1 METKIRTLRADE
13 IECRVQSVTPTGC
26 ILLIYKD
33 ARVDMK
39 ILDEVYGNGNW
50 QRTHEVI
57 GGNLFCNIDI
67 WDSEKKAWVR
77 KQDVGTESNTEK
89 EKGQASDSF
98 KRAGFNIGIGRELY
112 TAPFTWVNLRPEEIT
127 EYGGKKQLAKGINFS
142 VKEIEYNSEREITK
156 LVIVDQKGVIRF
168 PSGKAEVPKE
178 QPKEVK
184 QAPTQQTFDIE
195 GTKELLKTYKTRE
208 EVNANWIANKSL
220 QANQDYV
227 NIVTEQLKV
236 IANGTQSK

>member
-13 IECRVQSVTPTGC
+13 IECRVQSVTAKGC

-39 ILDEVYGNGNW
+39 ILDEVYGNNNW

-57 GGNLFCNIDI
+57 NDNLFCNIDI
-67 WDSEKKAWVR
+67 WDNEKKCWVR

-112 TAPFTWVNLRPEEIT
+112 TSPFIWVNLQPEEIT
-127 EYGGKKQLAKGINFS
+127 EFSGKKQLAKGINFS
-142 VKEIEYNSEREITK
+142 VKEIIYNEQREIEK
-156 LVIVDQKGVIRF
+156 LVIIDQKGTVRF
-168 PSGKAEVPKE
+168 PSGKIAAPEAPKE
-178 QPKEVK
+178 IKT
-184 QAPTQQTFDIE
+184 APEAPQFDIA
-195 GTKELLKTYKTRE
+195 GTQELLKNFKTAD
-208 EVNANWIANKSL
+208 EVAKHWAANKHLHS
-220 QANQDYV
+220 NQDYV
-227 NIVTEQLKV
+227 ALISKRGKEL
-236 IANGTQSK
+236 NGTK

>member
-1 METKIRTLRADE
+1 METKIRTLRAEE
-13 IECRVQSVTPTGC
+13 IECRVQSVTPKGC

-39 ILDEVYGNGNW
+39 ILDEVYGNNNW

-57 GGNLFCNIDI
+57 NENLFCNIDI
-67 WDSEKKAWVR
+67 WDNDKKAWVR

-112 TAPFTWVNLRPEEIT
+112 TAPFTWVNLQPEEIT
-127 EYGGKKQLAKGINFS
+127 EFSGKKQLAKGINFS
-142 VKEIEYNSEREITK
+142 VKEIEYNEQREITK
-156 LVIVDQKGVIRF
+156 LVIVDQKGVVRF
-168 PSGKAEVPKE
+168 PSGKITEAPKE

-184 QAPTQQTFDIE
+184 TAPVPQTFDIA
-195 GTKELLKTYKTRE
+195 GTEELLKTFKTSD
-208 EVNANWIANKSL
+208 EVAKHWADNKHLHS
-220 QANQDYV
+220 NQDYV
-227 NIVTEQLKV
+227 SLISKRGKEL
-236 IANGTQSK
+236 NGTK